1 MIVDKLNNW
10 RRYAGL
16 EELRPAFEFLE
27 RHAGETLP
35 EGRLDIDGDRL
46 FALPQSYAPK
56 PVEGARFESHRR
68 YADVQYI
75 ADGAEMIGYAP
86 TDTLALE
93 TPYDPEKDIAFYE
106 RPACYTPIA
115 LPAGCFAVFYP
126 EDAHMPCCRLDAD
139 ATLRSTSEPVR
150 KIVLKVKLPT
160 EAA

>member
-1 MIVDKLNNW
+1 MIVDRLSNW
-10 RRYAGL
+10 RRYTGL
-16 EELRPAFEFLE
+16 EELRPAFEWLD

-75 ADGAEMIGYAP
+75 AGGAEMIGYAP
-86 TDTLALE
+86 TDTLELE
-93 TPYDPEKDIAFYE
+93 APYDPEKDIAFFAQ
-106 RPACYTPIA
+106 PARYTPIA

>member
-139 ATLRSTSEPVR
+139 AALRSTSEPVR